1 MLEIDPLI
9 QIKMEKIMRKYLT
22 IFIALTSMNFLMA
35 DDHVEFGAMEGL
47 QCNFADGKDMSDVM
61 KVISEWNEYG
71 DENFSA
77 PYSAWIFTPVYRTNS
92 DFDFDFMF
100 LGFTTSMQEMGKVQD
115 DWQAGGSKIEEKWSR
130 VTNCLGQ
137 SMSLNVEVRSPK
149 YDWEEGGVTYASIRT
164 CSLSEGKSVADL
176 PANDSIWNKYLDD
189 YGFEGGVWRWWPET
203 GSATTFTHDYWNVAS
218 FSSVEEY
225 GAGRDARLQAMMA
238 DTRPEEIHDCDT
250 PRLYKSTNIRL
261 SVAES

>member
-1 MLEIDPLI
+1 MLETDLLTKP
-9 QIKMEKIMRKYLT
+9 MRKKMKIKIIL
-22 IFIALTSMNFLMA
+22 ISICLSFLNFANA

-47 QCNFADGKDMSDVM
+47 QCNFADGKDMDDVM

-100 LGFTTSMQEMGKVQD
+100 LGFTSSMQEMGKVQD

-130 VTNCLGQ
+130 VTNCAGQ
-137 SMSLNVEVRSPK
+137 SMSLNVEVRSPMNA
-149 YDWEEGGVTYASIRT
+149 WEEGGITYASIRT
-164 CSLSEGKSVADL
+164 CSFNDGKSVADL
-176 PANDSIWNKYLDD
+176 PANDSTWNKYLDD
-189 YGFEGGVWRWWPET
+189 YGYEGGIWRWWPET

-218 FSSVEEY
+218 FASVEEY
-225 GAGRDARLQAMMA
+225 GAGRDARLRAMMA
-238 DTRPEEIHDCDT
+238 NTRPEEIHSCDT

-261 SVAES
+261 VTVED